1 MHIKTIYP
9 QLDTI
14 KFKDSK
20 PLIICD
26 ADEVIFN
33 FMDAFL
39 TFLKKKGL
47 GFSWKSYALNG
58 NITDENGIPIKN
70 LDIKKLLKDFFCSNT
85 FNMKLVKGVKNSL
98 KVLSYTFNIVI
109 LSNIPIEYYKERKK
123 ALKNNQLN
131 YPFIANVG
139 EKGKV
144 CLSIFKKF
152 NIKTWFIDDSPYQ
165 IYSVKKSAP
174 KINTILYV
182 ENKKLAKLID
192 KKKCWDY
199 YSNNW
204 KENLNI
210 LIRSNYG

>member
-14 KFKDSK
+14 KFKKPK

-33 FMDAFL
+33 FMDSFL
-39 TFLKKKGL
+39 TFLRKKDL
-47 GFSWKSYALNG
+47 GFSWESYALNG
-58 NITDENGIPIKN
+58 NIIDKDGIPVKN
-70 LDIKKLLKDFFCSNT
+70 LDIKKLLKDFFYSYT
-85 FNMKLVKGVKNSL
+85 FNMKLVNGVKNSL
-98 KVLSYTFNIVI
+98 KVLSNTFNIVI

-123 ALKNNQLN
+123 ALLQNELD
-131 YPFIANVG
+131 YPFIANIG
-139 EKGKV
+139 EKGGV
-144 CLSIFKKF
+144 CLSIFRKF
-152 NIKTWFIDDSPYQ
+152 NMKTWFIDDSPYQ

-174 KINTILYV
+174 DINTILYV

-210 LIRSNYG
+210 LKRF